1 MKALEQSDDVYK
13 WGSTPLLS
21 KGLNM
26 MTVLKAKESFSH
38 LQGALLLEAKMLLS
52 IVVVYILTL
61 SKHTLLKLQIL
72 GGEPF
77 HTGEGHM
84 FRQEF
89 EGNNVAVLF

>member
-52 IVVVYILTL
+52 IVVVYILIL
-61 SKHTLLKLQIL
+61 SKHTLLKLQIQGFIQDSFV
-72 GGEPF
+72 GG
-77 HTGEGHM
+77 GK
-84 FRQEF
+84 QSII
-89 EGNNVAVLF
+89 GNTVCEVQCP